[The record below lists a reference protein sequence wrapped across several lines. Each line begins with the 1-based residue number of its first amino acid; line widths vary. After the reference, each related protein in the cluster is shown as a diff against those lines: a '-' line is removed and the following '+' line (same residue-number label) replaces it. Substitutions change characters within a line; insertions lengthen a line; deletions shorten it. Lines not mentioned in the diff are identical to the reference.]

1 MSVLNPDQWRA
12 VSPLLDQ
19 ALTLAEEER
28 AGWLEA
34 RRAENPALAS
44 QLEDLLNE
52 HQELQRTAF
61 LEKSPNV
68 PAANLGL
75 AGQII
80 GAYRLI
86 SQVGQGG
93 MGAVWLAERSDG
105 RFERKAAVK
114 FLSAALMGRGGEER
128 FKREGAIL
136 GRFSHPN
143 IAELVDA
150 GVSSAGQPYI
160 ILEYVEG
167 VPIDRYCDEHKLDV
181 RERISLF
188 LDVLGAV
195 AHAHANLIV
204 HRDIKPSNVLVSK
217 DGHVKLLDFGIA
229 KLLEAEGPDVAPT
242 LLTREGDSP
251 LTPEYAAPEQVTG
264 APITTATDVYAL
276 GIVLYQLLSGQHP
289 AGSALRSPAELVK
302 AIVETEPSRPST
314 IVQPSALHAEAAATV
329 IAAKRATTP
338 DKLQRLLRG
347 DLDTIVGK
355 ALKKNPQERYVSVT
369 ALADDLRRYLKH
381 EPISARADTLAYRTV
396 KFVQRNRVVVAL
408 ATVALVAILAG
419 SGVAIYQAR
428 IAERRFQDVRKLAH
442 TILFDLHDEVAKL
455 DGSTKA
461 REMMVQTG
469 LQYLD
474 NLAKNAGGDLGL
486 QREIAAA
493 YMKIGDAQGYPTR
506 PNLGRIADALESY
519 RKAGDIY
526 QRIAGKN
533 SAYLP
538 DLAAF
543 YLNYGGL
550 LRYGRDW
557 KRARELTEAAI
568 QTFDRLRGRQPADAQ
583 LENSYTMAWCRLGDI
598 DEDEGHYHQAWAEFS
613 RCDELAH
620 AQLNRKREQQAL
632 AAVSQSTERIGT
644 AAQELGH
651 LREAL
656 SAFDEDEAVLRELL
670 AAEPLNPRFHRL
682 LAVMYQFRAR
692 VYFTDSYPNL
702 GDPARALE
710 SARLYLETAQQMLQ
724 RDPNNTSAQSSVAIA
739 EEKVS
744 YSLRESDPPA
754 AVRFARDSMRTFD
767 EMGASK
773 KGDQRDAVSGHA
785 WGLLRLGEAQLK
797 AGRLEEARSSADSA
811 LAAMREIVAQSPP
824 HREDRVGV
832 MEALILAGTTS
843 AATGNPTRA
852 ESLLREARDEAQKI
866 TRPEELSSWIPLAY
880 SEEALGNFY
889 VHRHRTQ
896 EAHACYQHLV
906 DLWQQFPESNE
917 YVDGQKTYSKRLL
930 SSLR

>member
-1 MSVLNPDQWRA
+1 MSVLNPNQWRE

-34 RRAENPALAS
+34 MRAENPALAS

-52 HQELQRTAF
+52 HQEVRRMAF

-143 IAELVDA
+143 IAELLDA

-167 VPIDRYCDEHKLDV
+167 EPIDRYCDANWLDV
-181 RERISLF
+181 TTRVRLF
-188 LDVLGAV
+188 LDVLEAV
-195 AHAHANLIV
+195 AYAHANLIV
-204 HRDIKPSNVLVSK
+204 HRDLKPSNVLVSK
-217 DGHVKLLDFGIA
+217 DRQVKLLDFGIA
-229 KLLEAEGPDVAPT
+229 KLLDVEGQEAVT
-242 LLTREGDSP
+242 MLTQGDSP

-302 AIVETEPSRPST
+302 AIVDTEPSRPST
-314 IVQPSALHAEAAATV
+314 IVQPSALDPEAAATV

-355 ALKKNPQERYVSVT
+355 ALKKNPQERYASVT

-381 EPISARADTLAYRTV
+381 EPISARVDTLAYRTV
-396 KFVQRNRVVVAL
+396 KFVRRNRVVVAL

-506 PNLGRIADALESY
+506 PNLGRVADALESY

-526 QRIAGKN
+526 QRIAEKN
-533 SAYLP
+533 STYLP

-557 KRARELTEAAI
+557 NRARELTEAAI
-568 QTFDRLRGRQPADAQ
+568 QTCDRLRGSQPADAQ

-598 DEDEGHYHQAWAEFS
+598 DEDEGNYHQAWAEFS
-613 RCDELAH
+613 RCNELAH
-620 AQLNRKREQQAL
+620 AQLNRKRDQQAL

-656 SAFDEDEAVLRELL
+656 SAFDEDEVVLRELL

-692 VYFTDSYPNL
+692 VYLNDSYPNF

-710 SARLYLETAQQMLQ
+710 STRLYLETAQQMLQ
-724 RDPNNTSAQSSVAIA
+724 SDPNNTSAQSSVAIA

-773 KGDQRDAVSGHA
+773 KGDQRVAVSGHA

-824 HREDRVGV
+824 DLEDRGGL
-832 MEALILAGTTS
+832 MEALILAGRTS

-852 ESLLREARDEAQKI
+852 ESLLHEARDEAQKI
-866 TRPEELSSWIPLAY
+866 ARPEELSSWIPLAY

-896 EAHACYQHLV
+896 EARACYQQLV
-906 DLWQQFPESNE
+906 DLWQQFSESNE
-917 YVDGQKTYSKRLL
+917 YVDGQKTSSKRLL